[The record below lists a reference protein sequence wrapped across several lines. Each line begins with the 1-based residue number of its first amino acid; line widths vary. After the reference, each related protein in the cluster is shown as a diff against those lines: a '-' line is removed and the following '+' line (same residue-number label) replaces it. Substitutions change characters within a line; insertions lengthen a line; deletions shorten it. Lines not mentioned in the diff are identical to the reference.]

1 MAKIMG
7 VRYQQYYK
15 YENGIDR
22 MRCGHLLSI
31 AKKFSL
37 DLNLFLRLPEECI
50 DNSVHDLGR
59 TTEKFKEIEK
69 QKGNNES
76 INTSS

>member
-1 MAKIMG
+1 MAMIMG
-7 VRYQQYYK
+7 VRYQQYHK

-37 DLNLFLRLPEECI
+37 DLNLFLKLPEECI
-50 DNSVHDLGR
+50 DLTIHDLSR

-76 INTSS
+76 ISTSS

>member
-1 MAKIMG
+1 
-7 VRYQQYYK
+7 
-15 YENGIDR
+15 

-31 AKKFSL
+31 AKTFSI

-50 DNSVHDLGR
+50 DHSVHDLGR

-69 QKGNNES
+69 QKGNNDS
-76 INTSS
+76 NNTSS